1 MSENSTT
8 EKPSRLTEGEY
19 AVLMETNGKECESW
33 LYFIR
38 VENNLK
44 ELEHLQKQL
53 EKVDW
58 YVLDDLSVFEL
69 DLEHLV
75 SAKTAKEMTKIELN
89 AYQFHRKFDGKLN
102 YIDLKFRKRDNNER
116 MMEKS
121 FDLLGYGQ
129 IEDFIED
136 EDIDSED
143 MVSGSESDSDSES
156 HENSTSEEVVPNET
170 KPKKGGIPTALL
182 KDSTPGW
189 VKAKRKNKHH

>member
-1 MSENSTT
+1 MTENSSDNI
-8 EKPSRLTEGEY
+8 KPSRITEGEY

-33 LYFIR
+33 MYFIR

-44 ELEHLQKQL
+44 ELEHLQNQL

-75 SAKTAKEMTKIELN
+75 SAKTAKEMSKVELN
-89 AYQFHRKFDGKLN
+89 AYQFHRKFDGKLKH
-102 YIDLKFRKRDNNER
+102 IDLKFKRRDDNER
-116 MMEKS
+116 MIEKS

-143 MVSGSESDSDSES
+143 MVSDESDEES
-156 HENSTSEEVVPNET
+156 SSNEEEDEVEEVQKT
-170 KPKKGGIPTALL
+170 DSKGIPMALL
-182 KDSTPGW
+182 KDKNPRW
-189 VKAKRKNKHH
+189 VKAKRRTRH